1 MRLDGKEAQKRML
14 AQIFAGLQVGRG
26 FNLDSSFIFG
36 ITYSL

>member
-1 MRLDGKEAQKRML
+1 MRQDGKEAQRRML
-14 AQIFAGLQVGRG
+14 TLIFVGLQVGRG